1 MAERQ
6 DTEELRLEE
15 AEYPREKLDEQAE
28 SERED

>member
-15 AEYPREKLDEQAE
+15 AEYLREKLDEQAE
-28 SERED
+28 SEQED